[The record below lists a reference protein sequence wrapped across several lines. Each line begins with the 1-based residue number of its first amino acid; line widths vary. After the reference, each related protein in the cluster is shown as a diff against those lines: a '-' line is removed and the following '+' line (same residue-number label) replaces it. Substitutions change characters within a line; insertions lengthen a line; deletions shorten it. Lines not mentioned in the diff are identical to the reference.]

1 VGDADLL
8 QNVPIGDAATNTALA
23 EGDKAWR
30 EVLQSMKPP
39 ATPPEWETNQPS
51 KAAIAEFEK
60 RNATLA
66 AEAAGRL
73 KEFYARYPKHEM
85 AGEAKD
91 RELYLLGVAVQLG
104 NTNAVARLNAL
115 EEAKLK
121 DPNLSEEEVLQLRV
135 GQLQRSVLAHGEGE
149 TATSLTA
156 LEKGAR
162 ALMKEFP
169 KRQELSGL
177 LMSVAQG
184 WLDHGQPDTAKKLAQ
199 ELVESKPGEEIL
211 GAAQGLLKKINR
223 VGQPLAIKF
232 KAIDGREVDLAAFK
246 GKVVL
251 IDFWATWCG
260 PCMAELPKVKAAY
273 ARLKPKGFEIIGI
286 SLDREKEALDTV
298 LAREEMTWPQYLDNG
313 DGTKFAEEFEIESIP
328 TMWLVDKKGNLR
340 ELNAR
345 EGMAEKV
352 EKLLAE

>member
-1 VGDADLL
+1 
-8 QNVPIGDAATNTALA
+8 
-23 EGDKAWR
+23 
-30 EVLQSMKPP
+30 M
-39 ATPPEWETNQPS
+39 
-51 KAAIAEFEK
+51 
-60 RNATLA
+60 
-66 AEAAGRL
+66 
-73 KEFYARYPKHEM
+73 
-85 AGEAKD
+85 
-91 RELYLLGVAVQLG
+91 
-104 NTNAVARLNAL
+104 
-115 EEAKLK
+115 
-121 DPNLSEEEVLQLRV
+121 
-135 GQLQRSVLAHGEGE
+135 
-149 TATSLTA
+149 
-156 LEKGAR
+156 
-162 ALMKEFP
+162 
-169 KRQELSGL
+169 
-177 LMSVAQG
+177 
-184 WLDHGQPDTAKKLAQ
+184 
-199 ELVESKPGEEIL
+199 ESKPGEEIL

-232 KAIDGREVDLAAFK
+232 KAIDGREVDLAALK

-345 EGMAEKV
+345 EGMADKV